1 MRPVGA
7 PVVEEPLMVTTT
19 PMPAP
24 EAQSQPAISPF
35 GRVVGVFFS
44 PKPTFQDIARRPAW
58 VAPIIVLLLISI
70 GLSVTLVRR
79 ADWVEVSKDQIA
91 KSKFA
96 SRQIDSLT
104 DDQKAQEYEKAAARG
119 KIIRYVR
126 GFIGWPLLLLV
137 SSALYLGVFKLI
149 GGARTNFATA
159 FAVTTFAHLPMG
171 LRELIAIPV
180 LFFKDPGSIDPENY
194 LASNPAAI
202 FGSDLAT
209 WQLVPLGSL
218 DVFGLWALI
227 LMAVGFSATDP
238 KKLPLG
244 KSLGIVAGVFCS
256 IVLFFTMLAWV
267 FS

>member
-1 MRPVGA
+1 MA
-7 PVVEEPLMVTTT
+7 TTT
-19 PMPAP
+19 SMPAP
-24 EAQSQPAISPF
+24 ETQAQPAISPF

-44 PKPTFQDIARRPAW
+44 PKATFQDIVRKPSW
-58 VAPIIVLLLISI
+58 LVPMILLILISI
-70 GLSVTLVRR
+70 GLSVTLVQR
-79 ADWVEVSKDQIA
+79 ADWVEVSKEQIA

-96 SRQIDSLT
+96 SRQFDSLSE
-104 DDQKAQEYEKAAARG
+104 DRKAEEYAKAASRG
-119 KIIRYVR
+119 KMVRYVR
-126 GFIGWPLLLLV
+126 GVIGWPLLLVVL
-137 SSALYLGVFKLI
+137 SGLYLGVFKLI

-180 LFFKDPGSIDPENY
+180 LFLKDPASIDPENY

-202 FGSDLAT
+202 LGSDLPT

-218 DVFGLWALI
+218 DVFGLWALV
-227 LMAVGFSATDP
+227 LMAIGFAVTDP

-244 KSLGIVAGVFCS
+244 KSFGIVAGVFCS
-256 IVLFFTMLAWV
+256 VILFFTMLAWV

>member
-1 MRPVGA
+1 MA
-7 PVVEEPLMVTTT
+7 TTT
-19 PMPAP
+19 STPAP
-24 EAQSQPAISPF
+24 GAQSQPAMSPI
-35 GRVVGVFFS
+35 GRMVGVFFS
-44 PKPTFQDIARRPAW
+44 PKATFEDIARRPSW
-58 VAPIIVLLLISI
+58 VAPMIVLLAVSI

-79 ADWVEVSKDQIA
+79 ADWVEVSKEQIA

-96 SRQIDSLT
+96 SRQIDSLSE
-104 DDQKAQEYEKAAARG
+104 DRKAAEYEKAAARG
-119 KIIRYVR
+119 KMVRYVR

-137 SSALYLGVFKLI
+137 VSGLYLGVFKLI

-180 LFFKDPGSIDPENY
+180 LFLKDPASIDPENY

-256 IVLFFTMLAWV
+256 VVLFFTMLAWV